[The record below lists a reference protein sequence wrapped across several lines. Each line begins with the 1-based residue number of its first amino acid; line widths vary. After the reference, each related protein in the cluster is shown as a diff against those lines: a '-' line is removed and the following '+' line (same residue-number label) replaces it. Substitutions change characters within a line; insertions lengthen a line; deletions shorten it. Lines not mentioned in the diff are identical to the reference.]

1 MKRSILKRCT
11 LNTIH
16 ILKALHKINVLS
28 CFKMAKLIDTISQ
41 RLAARSNRQKQQTK
55 ARSQK
60 GKHRTFE
67 TNTGRFSRRAK
78 SITRSW
84 FQRQKIFNVGCTKK
98 RQMKQFNSNSEL
110 YRRRCRWIRASVVR
124 SNFAI

>member
-1 MKRSILKRCT
+1 
-11 LNTIH
+11 
-16 ILKALHKINVLS
+16 
-28 CFKMAKLIDTISQ
+28 MAKLIDTISQ
-41 RLAARSNRQKQQTK
+41 RLAARSNRQKQQAK

-78 SITRSW
+78 SIIRSW

-98 RQMKQFNSNSEL
+98 TN
-110 YRRRCRWIRASVVR
+110 R
-124 SNFAI
+124 SNLTQTLNFTEGAVGG

>member
-1 MKRSILKRCT
+1 
-11 LNTIH
+11 
-16 ILKALHKINVLS
+16 
-28 CFKMAKLIDTISQ
+28 MAKLIDTISQ

-67 TNTGRFSRRAK
+67 TK
-78 SITRSW
+78 SIIRSW

-98 RQMKQFNSNSEL
+98 AN
-110 YRRRCRWIRASVVR
+110 R
-124 SNFAI
+124 SNLTQTLNFTEGAVGG